1 MESRAARDILYMNYY
16 IYFLTNKTN
25 AVLYIGVTND
35 LRRRLLEHKN
45 EVVEGFTK
53 RYHVHKLIYYE
64 LYKHPQDAIVRE
76 KQLKKWTRE
85 KKNNLVASY
94 NPQWEEITDIR

>member
-1 MESRAARDILYMNYY
+1 MNYY